1 MHLSHNEDKNF
12 SLSRFESMLKTNNIL
27 FFDSEEFEEIIN
39 YYMENGKIALA
50 KKATKLGLE
59 QHPTSTNL
67 KLFQVEMYIFENK
80 LDIAE
85 DLLNELEVIESSNEE
100 IYIQKA
106 NIFSRKDNHKKAIE
120 LLEIAL
126 EITEDEAD
134 VLNLLGME
142 YLFLED
148 YDNARYYFM
157 KCVEIDP
164 EDYSSLY
171 NIIYCFEYLE
181 MYKEAIDYLNIYLN
195 SNPYCEVAWHQVGKQ
210 YFLLKKYQKAL
221 AAFDF
226 AIISDDT
233 FVGAYLEKGKVL
245 EKLKRYNEAIEN
257 YTITLNLEDPTSFA
271 LLRIGKCHEK
281 LGNEELALDYYQK
294 CVEDDALL
302 DKGWIAITDFYIKKR
317 NYQKALY
324 FIDKAINIDSEN
336 VHYWKRYGKI
346 NHQLNLFEEAEIGF
360 RRAIEL
366 GNYELQTWL
375 SRTDLLMHIGEFD
388 AAVNSALQAMEFYP
402 DNAELEYR
410 LAGLY
415 YLLSEPL
422 KGKFHLENALKLESD
437 FCMILEILFPSVFE
451 LTEVKGLIEIHK
463 KTSQ

>member
-12 SLSRFESMLKTNNIL
+12 SLTRFESMLKTNNVL

-80 LDIAE
+80 LEVAE
-85 DLLNELEVIESSNEE
+85 ALLNELEIIESSNEE

-106 NIFSRKDNHKKAIE
+106 NIFSRKDDHKKAIE

-142 YLFLED
+142 YLFMED

-181 MYKEAIDYLNIYLN
+181 MYDEAIDYLNIYLN

-210 YFLLKKYQKAL
+210 YFLMKNFDKAL

-271 LLRIGKCHEK
+271 MLRIGKCHEK
-281 LGNEELALDYYQK
+281 LGNEELALDFYQK

-317 NYQKALY
+317 NFQKALY

-336 VHYWKRYGKI
+336 VQYWKRYGKI
-346 NHQLNLFEEAEIGF
+346 NHQLNLFEEAEIGY

-375 SRTDLLMHIGEFD
+375 SRTDLLLQLGEFD
-388 AAVNSALQAMEFYP
+388 AAVNSILQAMEFYP
-402 DNAELEYR
+402 ENAELEYR
-410 LAGLY
+410 LAGIY
-415 YLLSEPL
+415 YSLGEPV

-437 FCMILEILFPSVFE
+437 FSMILEILFPSVFD
-451 LTEVKGLIEIHK
+451 LAEVQNLIEQHK